1 MIVVDASVV
10 SSLLLDDGEWGAQ
23 LRRRIRPEELH
34 APHLI
39 DLEVLSVFRGV
50 LRSGAADPDRVE
62 EALDDLA
69 ILPVRRYPH
78 TPLLGRVHELRDSVT
93 SYDAAYVALAETLGA
108 TLLTADARL
117 ARAHGPT
124 CTVELIAEG

>member
-10 SSLLLDDGEWGAQ
+10 SSLLLDDGDWGEQ
-23 LRRRIRPEELH
+23 FRRRIRPEELH

-39 DLEVLSVFRGV
+39 DLEVLSVFRGA
-50 LRSGAADPDRVE
+50 LRSGAAEPGRVE

-69 ILPVRRYPH
+69 ILPIRRYPH
-78 TPLLGRVHELRDSVT
+78 IPLLGRVHELRDSVT
-93 SYDAAYVALAETLGA
+93 SYDAAHVALAETLGA
-108 TLLTADARL
+108 ILVTADARL

-124 CTVELIAEG
+124 CPVELVMES